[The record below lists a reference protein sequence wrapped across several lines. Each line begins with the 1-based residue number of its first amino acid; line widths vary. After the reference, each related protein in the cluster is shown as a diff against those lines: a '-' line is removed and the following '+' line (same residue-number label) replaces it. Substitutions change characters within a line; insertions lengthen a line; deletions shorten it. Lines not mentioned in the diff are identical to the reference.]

1 MDVVPTAADELLR
14 LDEEPM
20 VLTICRFPH
29 FLVVGAG
36 VPGGEVDVSDAGK
49 DADEGRSATLESVA
63 TISWRICR
71 TSKMNSA
78 SIRAVN
84 SSTTQTSQRCAN

>member
-1 MDVVPTAADELLR
+1 MDVVPTAVDELLR

-20 VLTICRFPH
+20 VFIICRFPH

-36 VPGGEVDVSDAGK
+36 VVGGDVDVGDAGE
-49 DADEGRSATLESVA
+49 DADEGRSVTLESVA

-84 SSTTQTSQRCAN
+84 SSTVQTN